1 MKKMK
6 SILKLKYGATY
17 KAKPT
22 AKLIDIAHI
31 FQRYAKRN
39 SKVQLITR
47 NYFQYE
53 QVGTYKAR

>member
-1 MKKMK
+1 MKKMRY
-6 SILKLKYGATY
+6 ILKLKYGATY

-47 NYFQYE
+47 NYFQNE
-53 QVGTYKAR
+53 QVGTY